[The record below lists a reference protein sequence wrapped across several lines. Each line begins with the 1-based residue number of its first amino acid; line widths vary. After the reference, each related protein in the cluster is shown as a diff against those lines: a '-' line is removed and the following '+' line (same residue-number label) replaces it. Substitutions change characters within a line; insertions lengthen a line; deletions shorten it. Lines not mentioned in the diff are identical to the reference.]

1 MLTLVLSPDVED
13 LCPDAEDLCPDAEV
27 LCPDAQVLDVVFI
40 FGSEPSDMSDSQ
52 IGRAGPGIH

>member
-40 FGSEPSDMSDSQ
+40 FGSGTSDMSDSQ